1 MADHPRTAF
10 ISIGV
15 FVFIALVVAAIMVRR
30 FPIAAEG
37 GRPWTDYPRGHVT
50 SPSQARDNLVVEIKP
65 GAYPPRALG
74 LPAQRRPP
82 SDSWLLDADSDRDR
96 FRRIETVL
104 TPEQAMREIAVR
116 FLEMRSAIDRDR
128 LALAQYEWNRSTRA
142 AEIALLMRPAN
153 QERVEEEFLLGPWKE
168 LGAALAARDPAG
180 VAIAFEATRNACLQ
194 CHVTRGRAFL
204 NDHPVFEAVAP
215 LPVTPQ

>member
-1 MADHPRTAF
+1 
-10 ISIGV
+10 
-15 FVFIALVVAAIMVRR
+15 
-30 FPIAAEG
+30 
-37 GRPWTDYPRGHVT
+37 
-50 SPSQARDNLVVEIKP
+50 
-65 GAYPPRALG
+65 
-74 LPAQRRPP
+74 
-82 SDSWLLDADSDRDR
+82 
-96 FRRIETVL
+96 
-104 TPEQAMREIAVR
+104 MREIAVR